1 MEHSGKQNP
10 KIGFKSPPS
19 TNSSISE
26 PMDPLIQTVSLN
38 LGPRSYPIYVGDGLI
53 DQAGRICS
61 DLGLSG
67 HAALVSD
74 RNVVSLY
81 GAQTSAALEKAG
93 IKISTHGVEP
103 GEPSKSFTAARELCE
118 DFARH
123 GVNRQSFVIAL
134 GGGVIGDLAGFVAS
148 IYYRGIP
155 VVQIPT
161 TVMAQVDSSIGGKTA
176 INLSAG
182 KNLVGTFHQ
191 PIAVL
196 ADTKTLGTLGKRE
209 WNEGFAEVIKY
220 SVIRE
225 RGLLAELRER
235 RWKIQDLVR
244 RCAAIKASFIEE
256 DEKELTGSRALL
268 NFGHTLGHGIEAVA
282 GYGSLLHGEAV
293 ALGMV
298 AAANLC
304 AKRAGL
310 PQEDVE
316 ELINAIKQFD
326 LPTVLPRQLSR
337 SEILK
342 KVFADKKFAD
352 GQIRFVVTSRL
363 GAARVAYDLTTEDL
377 EFGLRSI
384 ES

>member
-1 MEHSGKQNP
+1 
-10 KIGFKSPPS
+10 
-19 TNSSISE
+19 
-26 PMDPLIQTVSLN
+26 MDPLIQTISLN
-38 LGPRSYPIYVGDGLI
+38 LGPRSYRIHVGDGLI

-61 DLGLSG
+61 DLWLRG

-74 RNVVSLY
+74 RNVEALY
-81 GAQTSAALEKAG
+81 GDRTSTALQEAG
-93 IKISTHGVEP
+93 FKVSNHLVDP
-103 GEPSKSFTAARELCE
+103 GEPSKSFDSARGLCE
-118 DFARH
+118 DFARY
-123 GVNRQSFVIAL
+123 GVNRQSFVVAL

-155 VVQIPT
+155 LVQIPT

-176 INLSAG
+176 VNLSAG

-196 ADTKTLGTLGKRE
+196 ADTKTLETLGKRE
-209 WNEGFAEVIKY
+209 WNEGLAEVIKY
-220 SVIRE
+220 GVIWE
-225 RGLLAELRER
+225 RALLAQLRAGSWKLQELV
-235 RWKIQDLVR
+235 W
-244 RCAAIKASFIEE
+244 RCAAIKASFVEK
-256 DEKELTGSRALL
+256 DEKDLTGSRALL

-282 GYGSLLHGEAV
+282 RTLLHGEAV

-298 AAANLC
+298 AAAHLS

-310 PQEDVE
+310 PQDDVE
-316 ELINAIKQFD
+316 ELINTIKQFD
-326 LPTVLPRQLSR
+326 LPTALPRQLSR
-337 SEILK
+337 SDILK

-363 GAARVAYDLTTEDL
+363 GEARVAHDLTVADL

-384 ES
+384 ESQGP